1 MQRASSIYISALIA
15 VLFLSGCQQE
25 TLRDKVEKVE
35 QGMKQRPGKEW
46 PRSVPPPGATTSEPA
61 ETWKKIDLLK
71 GWSPGHEEAAE
82 NQAKEELDDKWRQ
95 MHLNAEDELLKGR
108 LQEAA
113 SGYQAAEQFAKE
125 NFGERDDRRLI
136 SHFGMVKVNAAE
148 FRLDDCLQIAR
159 DTLKMAEEASP
170 RNDELIAE
178 IHDNIRRL
186 EEAKASR
193 SGSAT
198 KGN

>member
-1 MQRASSIYISALIA
+1 MQRAPSIYLSALLAI
-15 VLFLSGCQQE
+15 LFLSACQQE
-25 TLRDKVEKVE
+25 TLRDKVEKIE
-35 QGMKQRPGKEW
+35 QGIKQRPGKKW
-46 PRSVPPPGATTSEPA
+46 PGSVALPGTTTSEPA

-71 GWSPGHEEAAE
+71 GWSPPEKEAAE
-82 NQAKEELDDKWRQ
+82 SQLNEQLDDRWRQ
-95 MHLNAEDELLKGR
+95 MHLDAEGELLKGR

-113 SGYQAAEQFAKE
+113 SGYQAAEQFARE

-136 SHFGMVKVNAAE
+136 SHFGMVKVNVAQ
-148 FRLDDCLQIAR
+148 FKLDDGLQIAR

-170 RNDELIAE
+170 RNDQLIAE
-178 IHDNIRRL
+178 INDNIRRL
-186 EEAKASR
+186 QEAKASR